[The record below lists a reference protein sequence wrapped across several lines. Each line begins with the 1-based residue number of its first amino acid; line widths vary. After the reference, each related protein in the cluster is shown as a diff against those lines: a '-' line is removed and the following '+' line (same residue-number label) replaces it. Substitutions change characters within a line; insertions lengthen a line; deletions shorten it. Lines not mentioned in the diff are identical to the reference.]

1 MNPADWNA
9 QEREAVEIALGYLN
23 FSSGDPATKFL
34 AALNMMCARL
44 EVEKDAADNENK
56 TPAWRRLGEAL
67 WNYLKFVQPTSE
79 VFSQDLQVRR
89 ALLFGFRYFFPQ
101 YRVWHKDLL
110 FHLDDDTLFNAF
122 SIGQAF
128 YAILAERAY
137 ETIPENEVDIP
148 SGAVFLEGK
157 GEITPEIQGAVE
169 RVIARYDD
177 FIGYRPIPVLRSRQK
192 MQPYRHEW
200 LHAVPLYVKGAGVV
214 HGPYTKMVTKTLEI
228 LQNTDEFLLSEAM
241 FDFERL
247 EELTFDP
254 RALDFEHPVNRRLNY
269 HFGSWDPLHITNK
282 GYFDRFVLIRSTI
295 LSIFSRVNS
304 ELCKEHGISREEL
317 EFEASA
323 VLAGTLLMGSAVSGW
338 GPGARTSED
347 TFASLL
353 PKVAKIR
360 DTFYQNLMGKVPEP
374 HAGRLREEEETLHQ
388 PFAAARQ
395 YFNRKL
401 AKQRAEQYQN
411 VQLGRL
417 YAWMG
422 YSDASNEMVM
432 KVNVPSTR
440 MRCEIDCLLTQSHL
454 LIDRDAVKEAIPKL
468 YRIEEILH
476 EGIECGAFLDPWYM
490 MGFDGQFPLSMS
502 VEDSTQDQRVD
513 EMTALIG
520 SILALY
526 SRILKE
532 TAAKGME
539 KEQNELMFR
548 MQQITEWWDQFGS
561 LNLSEINSISG
572 VETYESIQLV
582 VTALK
587 AWYEGGTAA
596 GDIAFWRPRVADF
609 SSPKAYTLLIEALL
623 DQKDPIASMALLVN
637 WLSQSELLKLDDG
650 DYSFHPLA
658 LRWMEDIWY
667 PPTKEQRVLCRRG
680 DKLQDN
686 WKLAQRFVDLVEA
699 NADVYGVA
707 PSLELESAKKSNEK
721 SDGKKKGRNSR
732 GDLDAEGGGIGENG
746 GDGGFDE
753 FSEFGDFK
761 EEFEEESLDDLFNAA
776 WQDVTYHDSTD
787 DGVDGSMMDGE
798 ALRHSMEDFPL
809 TSEMERISDRLLFI
823 ITQARLWKMAS
834 VFSIPFAKEHP
845 ERAEVLEGW
854 STQAEAHLS
863 GLHKLIADV
872 KKFEVEKP
880 DFTRPIAMMEYEKQ
894 LGMKF
899 ALLERLIA
907 TCSELMDAQRLM
919 RIADVE
925 NRILEVDTWENAT
938 RCIIQSLICGDSQRV
953 RMIWEPAMNLLA
965 QEPILYEPIERGGD
979 PIRMIRIRNILT
991 VIQRLLVNLPIQGL
1005 LSETYRVLTI
1015 VQQMEREHPIGT
1027 RAITRYDALF
1037 DLGSKGI
1044 FRSILRSAS
1053 KPGRQKWS
1061 PKTLIPLL
1069 DGMME
1074 ILLKNWISHSH
1085 GIRISTMDAF
1095 QDPREW
1101 NGLKDFIQKYGEDL
1115 FASVHMNYSNLQ
1127 AIHHEGVTAW
1137 LQSLEENCN
1146 LNENTFFGEEN
1157 LQGEKLIRDLQAKKY
1172 PIFRAERF
1180 LEAIVETLI
1189 ERYGQFIDYSTT
1201 TTQSDDGSKLYMLL
1215 DFLRLL
1221 AQYDRLAWDMR
1232 PFINAHREMVYEKNY
1247 DVADSWYEC
1256 VMDRS
1261 GYQAK
1266 SFIRRYRKLCLK
1278 YGMTIKTV
1286 GDRLEERM
1294 VKPMAI
1300 NKLCALLV
1308 PAIQEAKSGGE
1319 TPSFTRF
1326 LELVR
1331 DFTAV
1336 PSGTGYEP
1344 PSWLEEIENEINRYR
1359 NRSEEDDEMLDL
1371 KDFIPQN
1378 LLKQKEIKD
1387 VIAELS
1393 RDSASS
1399 HGKML
1404 RLRSISSKIRDLDME
1419 EMDDSI
1425 QGVINGKVLNISDLE
1440 QFLREKLRL
1449 QHGNNGSEDDPED
1462 EYSDFM
1468 DDSPENEERED
1479 DEFRKLFE

>member
-23 FSSGDPATKFL
+23 FSSGDPAPKFL
-34 AALNMMCARL
+34 AALNGMCARL
-44 EVEKDAADNENK
+44 DEEKEAEDK

-67 WNYLKFVQPTSE
+67 WDYLKFVQPTSE

-137 ETIPENEVDIP
+137 ETIPENEADIS

-157 GEITPEIQGAVE
+157 GEITPEIQSAVE

-228 LQNTDEFLLSEAM
+228 LQDTNEFLLAEAM
-241 FDFERL
+241 FDFERM

-304 ELCKEHGISREEL
+304 ELCKEHGIPREEL
-317 EFEASA
+317 ELEASA
-323 VLAGTLLMGSAVSGW
+323 VLAGTLLMGSSVSGW

-360 DTFYQNLMGKVPEP
+360 DTFYQNLMEKMPEP
-374 HAGRLREEEETLHQ
+374 HVGRLRDEEKTLHQ

-454 LIDRDAVKEAIPKL
+454 AIDREAVKEAIPKL

-490 MGFDGQFPLSMS
+490 LGFDGQFPLSMS

-513 EMTALIG
+513 EMTSLVG

-532 TAAKGME
+532 TAAKGMV

-548 MQQITEWWDQFGS
+548 MQQMTEWWDQFGS

-572 VETYESIQLV
+572 AETYESIQLV

-596 GDIAFWRPRVADF
+596 GDIAFWRPRVVDF
-609 SSPKAYTLLIEALL
+609 NSPKAYTLLIEALL
-623 DQKDPIASMALLVN
+623 DQKDPIASMALLIN

-650 DYSFHPLA
+650 DYSFHALT

-667 PPTKEQRVLCRRG
+667 PPTKEQRLLGRRG

-686 WKLAQRFVDLVEA
+686 WKLACRFVDLIEA

-721 SDGKKKGRNSR
+721 GNGKKKSRNPE
-732 GDLDAEGGGIGENG
+732 DELNEDAGEFG
-746 GDGGFDE
+746 
-753 FSEFGDFK
+753 EFGDFK

-845 ERAEVLEGW
+845 ERAEALESW
-854 STQAEAHLS
+854 SEQAEKHLR
-863 GLHKLIADV
+863 GLHTLIEDV

-880 DFTRPIAMMEYEKQ
+880 DFMRPIAMMEYEKQ

-925 NRILEVDTWENAT
+925 NRILEIDTWENAT
-938 RCIIQSLICGDSQRV
+938 RCIIQSLVCGDPKRV
-953 RMIWEPAMNLLA
+953 KAVWESAMNLLA

-991 VIQRLLVNLPIQGL
+991 VIQRLLVNLPVQGL
-1005 LSETYRVLTI
+1005 LTETYRVLTI

-1053 KPGRQKWS
+1053 KPGRSKWT

-1074 ILLKNWISHSH
+1074 IMLKNWISHSH
-1085 GIRISTMDAF
+1085 GIRISTMDAY
-1095 QDPREW
+1095 QEPHDW
-1101 NGLKDFIQKYGEDL
+1101 NHLKDFIQKYGEDL
-1115 FASVHMNYSNLQ
+1115 FSPVQMNYSNLQ
-1127 AIHHEGVTAW
+1127 AIHHEGVLAW
-1137 LQSLEENCN
+1137 LQSLEENCRN
-1146 LNENTFFGEEN
+1146 NENTFLGEET
-1157 LQGEKLIRDLQAKKY
+1157 LQGKKLIDDLLEKKY
-1172 PIFRAERF
+1172 PIHRAERF
-1180 LEAIVETLI
+1180 LEVIIETLI
-1189 ERYGQFIDYSTT
+1189 ERYGQFIDYNTT
-1201 TTQSDDGSKLYMLL
+1201 TTQSDDGSKLYMLF

-1256 VMDRS
+1256 VADRS

-1278 YGMTIKTV
+1278 YGMTIKTI
-1286 GDRLEERM
+1286 GDRLDERM

-1300 NKLCALLV
+1300 NKLCALLE
-1308 PAIQEAKSGGE
+1308 PAIQEAKTGGE

-1331 DFTAV
+1331 EFTAV

-1378 LLKQKEIKD
+1378 LLKQKEIKEI
-1387 VIAELS
+1387 IAELN
-1393 RDSASS
+1393 RNSASRNN
-1399 HGKML
+1399 L
-1404 RLRSISSKIRDLDME
+1404 FRLRSVSPKFFDEGDEIY
-1419 EMDDSI
+1419 
-1425 QGVINGKVLNISDLE
+1425 GVINGKSFNISDLE
-1440 QFLREKLRL
+1440 NILREKFRL
-1449 QHGNNGSEDDPED
+1449 QNEKNESEDGSEGVPED
-1462 EYSDFM
+1462 EYSEFT
-1468 DDSPENEERED
+1468 DDSPENEDRED

>member
-1 MNPADWNA
+1 MNPADWSV
-9 QEREAVEIALGYLN
+9 QERESVEIALGYLN
-23 FSSGDPATKFL
+23 FSSGDPAPKFL
-34 AALNMMCARL
+34 AALNKMCARL
-44 EVEKDAADNENK
+44 DDGNVTEDK

-67 WNYLKFVQPTSE
+67 WDYLKFVQPTSE

-137 ETIPENEVDIP
+137 EVIPENEADIP
-148 SGAVFLEGK
+148 SGSAFLEGK
-157 GEITPEIQGAVE
+157 GEITPEIQSAVE

-214 HGPYTKMVTKTLEI
+214 HGPYAKMVTKTLEI
-228 LQNTDEFLLSEAM
+228 LQNTAEFLLTEAM
-241 FDFERL
+241 FDFERM

-304 ELCKEHGISREEL
+304 ELCKEHGIPRAEL

-323 VLAGTLLMGSAVSGW
+323 VLAGTLLMGAAVSGW

-347 TFASLL
+347 TFSSLL

-360 DTFYQNLMGKVPEP
+360 DTFYQKLMEKAQEP
-374 HAGRLREEEETLHQ
+374 HLGRLREEEKALHQ

-476 EGIECGAFLDPWYM
+476 DGIECGAFLDPWYM
-490 MGFDGQFPLSMS
+490 LGFDGQFPLSMS

-548 MQQITEWWDQFGS
+548 MQRITEWWDQFGS

-572 VETYESIQLV
+572 AETYESIQLV

-587 AWYEGGTAA
+587 AWYEAGTAA

-609 SSPKAYTLLIEALL
+609 NSPKAYTLLIEALL
-623 DQKDPIASMALLVN
+623 DQKDPIASMALLIN

-650 DYSFHPLA
+650 DYSFHALA

-667 PPTKEQRVLCRRG
+667 PPTKEQRLLCRRG
-680 DKLQDN
+680 DALQDN
-686 WKLAQRFVDLVEA
+686 WKLARRFVDLVEA

-707 PSLELESAKKSNEK
+707 PSLELESAHKSNEK
-721 SDGKKKGRNSR
+721 GNGKKSRNP
-732 GDLDAEGGGIGENG
+732 E
-746 GDGGFDE
+746 DE
-753 FSEFGDFK
+753 LEEEAGEFGDFK

-845 ERAEVLEGW
+845 ERTEVLEGW
-854 STQAEAHLS
+854 IAQAEAHLS

-925 NRILEVDTWENAT
+925 NRILEIDTWENAT
-938 RCIIQSLICGDSQRV
+938 RCIIQSLICGDSTRV
-953 RMIWEPAMNLLA
+953 KAVWEPAMKLLA
-965 QEPILYEPIERGGD
+965 QEPILYEPIDRGGD
-979 PIRMIRIRNILT
+979 PIRMIRIRNVLT

-1005 LSETYRVLTI
+1005 LKETYCVLTI
-1015 VQQMEREHPIGT
+1015 VQRMEREHPIGT

-1037 DLGSKGI
+1037 DIGSKGI

-1053 KPGRQKWS
+1053 KPGRQKWM

-1085 GIRISTMDAF
+1085 GIRISTMDAY
-1095 QDPREW
+1095 QDSHDW
-1101 NGLKDFIQKYGEDL
+1101 NMLKDFIQKYGEDL
-1115 FASVHMNYSNLQ
+1115 FSPVQMNYSNLQ
-1127 AIHHEGVTAW
+1127 AIHHEGTSEW
-1137 LQSLEENCN
+1137 LMALEENCN
-1146 LNENTFFGEEN
+1146 LNENSFLGEDGKV
-1157 LQGEKLIRDLQAKKY
+1157 QGKKLIHDLQEKKY
-1172 PIFRAERF
+1172 PVYRAERF
-1180 LEAIVETLI
+1180 LEVIIEALI
-1189 ERYGQFIDYSTT
+1189 ERYGQFIDYNTT

-1221 AQYDRLAWDMR
+1221 ARYDRLAWDMR

-1256 VMDRS
+1256 VAERS
-1261 GYQAK
+1261 NFQAQK
-1266 SFIRRYRKLCLK
+1266 FIRRYRKLCLK
-1278 YGMTIKTV
+1278 YGMTIKTI
-1286 GDRLEERM
+1286 GDRLDERM

-1300 NKLCALLV
+1300 NKLCALLE
-1308 PAIQEAKSGGE
+1308 PAIQEAKAGGE

-1326 LELVR
+1326 LELVQE
-1331 DFTAV
+1331 FTAV

-1371 KDFIPQN
+1371 KDFIPRN

-1387 VIAELS
+1387 IIAELNQRTAS
-1393 RDSASS
+1393 RNNFFRVRSFSP
-1399 HGKML
+1399 KMF
-1404 RLRSISSKIRDLDME
+1404 DE
-1419 EMDDSI
+1419 EDEI
-1425 QGVINGKVLNISDLE
+1425 YEIFNGKSFDISDLE
-1440 QFLREKLRL
+1440 NILREKFQLRN
-1449 QHGNNGSEDDPED
+1449 GNNE
-1462 EYSDFM
+1462 M
-1468 DDSPENEERED
+1468 ENETEQEYLDFESDSSENEDYED
-1479 DEFRKLFE
+1479 DEFKKLFE